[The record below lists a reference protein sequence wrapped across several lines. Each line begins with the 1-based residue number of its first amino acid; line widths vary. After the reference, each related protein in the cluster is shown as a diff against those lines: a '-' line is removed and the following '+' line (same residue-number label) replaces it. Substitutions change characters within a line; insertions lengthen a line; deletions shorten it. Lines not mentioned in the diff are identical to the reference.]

1 MSPSNASAQRRT
13 PPPFPLFIDL
23 SGAAVTVVGAG
34 AVAERKIATLLDHGA
49 HVTVVAP
56 EATEAVRAWARDGKL
71 AWRNRP
77 YRTGDLE
84 GALLAIGATSNRT
97 VNEAV
102 HAEACARTML
112 VNIVDVPDLCN
123 AIVPSVMRRGSLQI
137 AVSTAGAA
145 PSVARDVR
153 RELELRYPAYWERY
167 LDVLGNVRALIK
179 QRVEGP
185 AEKRAPLYEA
195 TVQGNL
201 LERIA
206 AGENP
211 SAEEVYNAF
220 VEPLLAKADVPS
232 CCGEPVLGG
241 NIASDNGLVIAG
253 TAATGV
259 PTAANIAEAACKE
272 ATL

>member
-1 MSPSNASAQRRT
+1 MPLSDALAQRQA

-23 SGAAVTVVGAG
+23 SGAHTTVVGAG
-34 AVAERKIATLLDHGA
+34 AVAERKIATLLEHGA

-56 EATEAVRAWARDGKL
+56 EATEAVRAWARDGRL
-71 AWRNRP
+71 AWRDRP
-77 YRTGDLE
+77 YRTGDLA
-84 GALLAIGATSNRT
+84 GALLAIGATSSRA
-97 VNEAV
+97 VNETV

-167 LDVLGNVRALIK
+167 LDVLGDVRALIK

-195 TVQGNL
+195 TAQGGL

-206 AGENP
+206 AGEDP
-211 SAEEVYNAF
+211 SAEEVYNTF
-220 VEPLLAKADVPS
+220 VEPLLEKASDPS
-232 CCGEPVLGG
+232 HCGEP
-241 NIASDNGLVIAG
+241 ARNGDAALSNNFAAAG
-253 TAATGV
+253 ATGV
-259 PTAANIAEAACKE
+259 PATANITEAAREE
-272 ATL
+272 AVV